1 MKLYIQRISTK
12 KKHYILFFVSVLISI
27 LLINA
32 CVLEVFHMTSTQS
45 HRINNYNKL
54 EIFLF
59 DIILAPFIETFIN
72 QWLVY
77 KLVSSYTDNKISI
90 ILISSIFFSLLHGL
104 YFDRIIVTFFQ
115 GIFLMI
121 AFICWEGKTTSKYMI
136 TAIIHLI
143 YNSILFILLLLV

>member
-1 MKLYIQRISTK
+1 MISYIQTISK
-12 KKHYILFFVSVLISI
+12 KRGPYILFFLSVLIGI

-32 CVLEVFHMTSTQS
+32 FAYAVFNLSSTRLQ
-45 HRINNYNKL
+45 HINNYSKL
-54 EIFLF
+54 ERFLF

-77 KLVSSYTDNKISI
+77 KIVSSYTENKIII
-90 ILISSIFFSLLHGL
+90 ILISSMFFSLLHGFS
-104 YFDRIIVTFFQ
+104 YERIIVTFFQ

-121 AFICWEGKTTSKYMI
+121 AFIYWEGKTTSKYMI

-143 YNSILFILLLLV
+143 YNSILFTLLLFV